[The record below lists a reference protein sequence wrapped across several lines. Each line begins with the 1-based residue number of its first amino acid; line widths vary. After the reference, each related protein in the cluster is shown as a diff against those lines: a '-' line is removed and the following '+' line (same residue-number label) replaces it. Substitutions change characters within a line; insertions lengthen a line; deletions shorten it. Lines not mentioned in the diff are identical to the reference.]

1 MKKWIMRK
9 VCYLPKK
16 IRFKARERL
25 REKALSRAHARL
37 VISGVDI
44 DALSDDDLEVI
55 IADEEDKLI
64 GEYKSKGL
72 IALLALLGISWF

>member
-1 MKKWIMRK
+1 MGK

-16 IRFKARERL
+16 IRSKARERL
-25 REKALSRAHARL
+25 REKALSRTHARL

-44 DALSDDDLEVI
+44 DTLSDDDLEI
-55 IADEEDKLI
+55 IIRDEENKLVD
-64 GEYKSKGL
+64 EYKSKGI